1 MQAYKLGQG
10 LGFYGIISLNPDP
23 YQKLD
28 WIRIRIRIKRKSNK
42 IGQLLPL
49 NQHLILNLKFK
60 MFEWPNFEFELM
72 RKVYIIMVNSYLSFC
87 DIF

>member
-49 NQHLILNLKFK
+49 NQHLILNL
-60 MFEWPNFEFELM
+60 
-72 RKVYIIMVNSYLSFC
+72 
-87 DIF
+87 